1 MYGGKFAFQNDWASL
16 IPGRKFTVFVCF
28 TLYLRAISKYKP
40 PREAHIR
47 RGNLTEGFPRYRFG
61 WLIFGENYTWR
72 GLFSEFYSI
81 LMYFDL

>member
-16 IPGRKFTVFVCF
+16 IPGRKFTVFGLFYFVLEGNF
-28 TLYLRAISKYKP
+28 RIQA

-61 WLIFGENYTWR
+61 WLIFGENYKWR